1 MKYHEK
7 LRFLN
12 KLFSLNF
19 IIYLYGVW
27 YFYKRICS
35 CESKYVS
42 KTERNVEVK
51 YLEHNH
57 PSGNSKTSEHFYQN
71 INHVLTWSLICSVP
85 KIDRTR
91 KNLKTFY
98 IALMRPNLNEQC
110 DYNILALFRN
120 GIIYFNY
127 STVIINWS
135 VFCFLSCFMI
145 DFC

>member
-1 MKYHEK
+1 MGFDISIKGFVLVNQNMSVK
-7 LRFLN
+7 RNGMWRLN
-12 KLFSLNF
+12 IWNT
-19 IIYLYGVW
+19 IILVGIL
-27 YFYKRICS
+27 K
-35 CESKYVS
+35 
-42 KTERNVEVK
+42 
-51 YLEHNH
+51 H
-57 PSGNSKTSEHFYQN
+57 QN
-71 INHVLTWSLICSVP
+71 ISIRILTMLTWSLICSVP

-120 GIIYFNY
+120 GITYFNY